1 MKLLPITDLHCDL
14 LLYLSH
20 FKGAHIEGTED
31 IGVTLPFLK
40 KGNVKHQITAVFTPT
55 KKGSVAMA
63 NKQFDCFKTLVESS
77 DFHNHTSPEAN
88 AKDTI
93 GITLAIEN
101 ASGICNESEPIQ
113 NAFQRLDKIRDTYQ
127 RIFYISFTHHP
138 ENRFGGGNYA
148 PGIGLK
154 EDGER
159 MLDYMDG
166 QQIAIDL
173 SHTSDALAIDILNY
187 IDQNN
192 LKIPVIAS
200 HSNFRIIW
208 DHPRNLPEELVQEVI
223 RREGLIGMNFLRA
236 FIHPTD
242 PGVLLE
248 HIQMGLEKAED
259 QVAFGADFFYRKGIL
274 DPERHPLFFEEHED
288 AGKYPNIIQQ
298 LTEKGMDHIQIEKL
312 AYQNVLNFMA
322 KNWG

>member
-1 MKLLPITDLHCDL
+1 MKLFPITDLHCDL
-14 LLYLSH
+14 LLYLAH
-20 FKGAHIEGTED
+20 FEGAHIEGTED

-55 KKGSVAMA
+55 RKGSVAMA
-63 NKQFDCFKTLVESS
+63 AKQFTCFKTLIESS
-77 DFHNHTSPEAN
+77 DFHNQISPEGHT
-88 AKDTI
+88 KDTI

-101 ASGICNESEPIQ
+101 ASGICSETEPIK
-113 NAFQRLDKIRDTYQ
+113 NAFQRLDQIRDAYQ
-127 RIFYISFTHHP
+127 RIFYISLTHHP

-173 SHTSDALAIDILNY
+173 SHTSDALAVDILNY

-192 LKIPVIAS
+192 LQIPVIAS
-200 HSNFRIIW
+200 HSNFRVIC

-223 RREGLIGMNFLRA
+223 RRDGLIGMNFLRA
-236 FIHPTD
+236 FVHPTD
-242 PGVLLE
+242 PDVLLE
-248 HIQMGLEKAED
+248 HIQMGIEKAED
-259 QVAFGADFFYRKGIL
+259 QVAFGADFFYRKGIP
-274 DPERHPLFFEEHED
+274 DPERQPLFFEEHED
-288 AGKYPNIIQQ
+288 AGKYPNIVQQ
-298 LTEKGMDHIQIEKL
+298 LKDLGIDQTRLEKL
-312 AYQNVLNFMA
+312 CYQNLFNFMS
-322 KNWG
+322 KNWS